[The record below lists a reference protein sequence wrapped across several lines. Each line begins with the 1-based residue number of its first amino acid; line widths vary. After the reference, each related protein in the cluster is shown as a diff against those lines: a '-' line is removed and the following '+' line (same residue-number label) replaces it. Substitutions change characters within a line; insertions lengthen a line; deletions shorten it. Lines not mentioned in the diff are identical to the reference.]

1 MLLWSAGQR
10 ARGRQR
16 GARLEAISR
25 TKRPGS
31 ASRAASLL
39 RPLEAAS
46 QRRAAPSP
54 PPGKDTSRLT
64 SAKILLY
71 RLIGLNAW
79 AARRLDMYL
88 SLRAYRKTFGR
99 NPNLVQP
106 SLFSEKVTAR
116 KLFDRR
122 PVFSMLADKLFA
134 REYAAERIG
143 AACLPRLLMVCER
156 FEEIDFDRLPDKFV
170 IKANHGTHWVLL
182 VDDKAALDRDA
193 ARKTVNGWMKTN
205 YYVNSREYFY
215 KDIKPRIMI
224 EEFLEE
230 PSGVP
235 VIEFRFFVYDGAV
248 KFLTV
253 HQSKVLGGP
262 RSNTRFNRALEKIP
276 SAEPPEPMPEV
287 KMPSNIEHM
296 FDLASRL
303 GQGFDFIRVDLYAP
317 GGRILFGELTTLPM
331 GGVRK
336 MKPPGTDERFG
347 EVWNLNFGEANS

>member
-1 MLLWSAGQR
+1 M
-10 ARGRQR
+10 
-16 GARLEAISR
+16 EAISR
-25 TKRPGS
+25 TKRLGS
-31 ASRAASLL
+31 ASLATILLARLRSAGHAPQQAAPASL
-39 RPLEAAS
+39 S
-46 QRRAAPSP
+46 
-54 PPGKDTSRLT
+54 
-64 SAKILLY
+64 SAKEPGLLATAKIQLY

-79 AARRLDMYL
+79 AARRLDLYL

-99 NPNLVQP
+99 NPDLAQP
-106 SLFSEKVTAR
+106 ALFSEKVTAR

-122 PVFSMLADKLFA
+122 PLMSKLADKLFA
-134 REYAAERIG
+134 REFAAERIG
-143 AACLPRLLMVCER
+143 ATCLPRLLMVCER

-182 VDDKAALDRDA
+182 VDNKAALDRKA
-193 ARKTVNGWMKTN
+193 ARKSVNRWMRTN

-215 KDIKPRIMI
+215 KDVKPRIMI

-230 PSGVP
+230 PSGAP

-253 HQSKVLGGP
+253 HRSNTLGGP

-276 SAEPPEPMPEV
+276 SAEPPEPTPEV
-287 KMPSNIEHM
+287 VMPPNIEQM
-296 FDLASRL
+296 FDLASKL
-303 GQGFDFIRVDLYAP
+303 AQGFDFIRVDLYAP
-317 GGRILFGELTTLPM
+317 GGRIVFGELTTLPM

-347 EVWNLNFGEANS
+347 EPWNLNVAEFRSSPS